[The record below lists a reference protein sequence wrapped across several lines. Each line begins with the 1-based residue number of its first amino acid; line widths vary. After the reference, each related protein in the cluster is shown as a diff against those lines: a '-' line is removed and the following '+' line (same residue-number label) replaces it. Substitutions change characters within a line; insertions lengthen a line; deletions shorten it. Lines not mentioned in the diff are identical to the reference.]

1 MFLCVDFPP
10 STIGIRFYDKWTT
23 AESGGL
29 PINNLPKEFIS
40 WVKNPQY
47 YIKVEKN
54 TTIFISLIQND
65 GRLTKDKFPYPS
77 VTKKACIIVAKADK
91 KKKLISYDKSE
102 IKNVSSVRQH
112 RENSLEMSFTKGEYI
127 IVPSIFKEGDTGEFI
142 LQLYINDEFVDE
154 NYNENNFIDKMKY
167 TKIER
172 LEPKH
177 VVKKELIDEKKVS
190 FNHVFKR
197 KKEFIYSQFKLL
209 LTDQNSIDN
218 YKKHNDVKVDEEEE
232 DII

>member
-1 MFLCVDFPP
+1 
-10 STIGIRFYDKWTT
+10 
-23 AESGGL
+23 
-29 PINNLPKEFIS
+29 
-40 WVKNPQY
+40 
-47 YIKVEKN
+47 
-54 TTIFISLIQND
+54 
-65 GRLTKDKFPYPS
+65 
-77 VTKKACIIVAKADK
+77 
-91 KKKLISYDKSE
+91 
-102 IKNVSSVRQH
+102 
-112 RENSLEMSFTKGEYI
+112 
-127 IVPSIFKEGDTGEFI
+127 
-142 LQLYINDEFVDE
+142 
-154 NYNENNFIDKMKY
+154 MKY